1 MQRIRDI
8 LFVSLVFA
16 SVLIACSAQPTQ
28 VQSTQAGMQIGAPES
43 TKSTVNLPQ
52 SDAEVPRITIEEA
65 RAALESGEAVMVDV
79 RTLGRFEASHIA
91 GAISV
96 PLGAIERDLTDLP
109 LDQDQWIITYCT

>member
-1 MQRIRDI
+1 MQRMRY
-8 LFVSLVFA
+8 LLLVSLLFT
-16 SVLIACSAQPTQ
+16 LMLTACSAQPTQ
-28 VQSTQAGMQIGAPES
+28 GQPTQAGRQIGEPES
-43 TKSTVNLPQ
+43 TQSTAGLPQ
-52 SDAEVPRITIEEA
+52 TDAEVPRITVEEA

-79 RTLGRFEASHIA
+79 RTPGRFEASHIA